1 MILVR
6 VTTATAA
13 CDTLLLGAFACARRM
28 PIAPFLP
35 SDVLPL
41 FVLSPGAA
49 AIERAGQRVR
59 SLRDAEQPGCKPH
72 YSLQHPQTGPCRI
85 RDGKLE
91 FVMTCQ

>member
-1 MILVR
+1 MMLVR
-6 VTTATAA
+6 VTPATDA

-28 PIAPFLP
+28 LIAVVLP
-35 SDVLPL
+35 SVVLPL

-59 SLRDAEQPGCKPH
+59 SLRDAEQPDCKSH
-72 YSLQHPQTGPCRI
+72 YSRQHPRTGPCQT